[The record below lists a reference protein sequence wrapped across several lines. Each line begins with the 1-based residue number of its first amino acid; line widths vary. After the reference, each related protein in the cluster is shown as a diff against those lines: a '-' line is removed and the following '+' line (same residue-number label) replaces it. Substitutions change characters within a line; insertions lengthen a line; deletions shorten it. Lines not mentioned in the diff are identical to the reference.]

1 MVSDSDREFGSE
13 GSKTNPDDSATPER
27 VGRRG
32 LMIGAAAAGTG
43 IAAGL
48 VAGAQPA
55 GAVTANGG
63 ALLLGKT
70 NTATAVTKVTNKD
83 TTAITGSSTGPS
95 TTNADGI
102 GVHGASKNGYGVR
115 GDSSGFY
122 AGVGGYATAAGS
134 SGVYGEGDG
143 ANGYGVYGLTTGS
156 GGTAVYAAGNAT
168 VTGSLSKGGGSFK
181 IDHPLDPKGK
191 YLYHSF
197 VESPDMMNVYNGTVV
212 LGRRGKATVE
222 LPEWFEALNS
232 DFRYQLTA
240 VGKPAPK
247 LHVSEEIS
255 GKAFQIAG
263 GRSGQQ
269 VSWQVTGIRRDAWAN
284 ANRIPVEVEKAP
296 EDKGRFLHPELFGG
310 EPIHEILTPRRH
322 LNPVEMK
329 ETA

>member
-1 MVSDSDREFGSE
+1 MVSRSDEEFGSE
-13 GSKTNPDDSATPER
+13 SSEGDETTTRDR

-32 LMIGAAAAGTG
+32 LMFGAAAAGTG

-55 GAVTANGG
+55 AAANGG
-63 ALLLGKT
+63 AVDLGKS
-70 NTATAVTKVTNKD
+70 NTATAITKISNKD
-83 TTAITGSSTGPS
+83 TTAFAGASTGPA
-95 TTNADGI
+95 TTNADGV
-102 GVHGASKNGYGVR
+102 GVHGTSKNGYGVR

-143 ANGYGVYGLTTGS
+143 SSGYGVYGTTTGS
-156 GGTAVYAAGNAT
+156 GGIAVYAAGNAT

-181 IDHPLDPKGK
+181 IDHPLDPEGK

-197 VESPDMMNVYNGTVV
+197 VESPDMMNVYNGSVV

-247 LHVSEEIS
+247 LHVSKEIN

-310 EPIHEILTPRRH
+310 QPIHEILAPVRH